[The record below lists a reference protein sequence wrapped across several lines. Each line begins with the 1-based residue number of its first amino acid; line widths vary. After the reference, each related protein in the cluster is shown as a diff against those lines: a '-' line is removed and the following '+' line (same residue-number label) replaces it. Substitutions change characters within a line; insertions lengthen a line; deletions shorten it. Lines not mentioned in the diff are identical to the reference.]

1 MAEEGGKDRQ
11 MSRERNEEQISL
23 ESVVVVVV
31 VVVVV
36 ASNQSIYRQKN
47 KD

>member
-31 VVVVV
+31 VV